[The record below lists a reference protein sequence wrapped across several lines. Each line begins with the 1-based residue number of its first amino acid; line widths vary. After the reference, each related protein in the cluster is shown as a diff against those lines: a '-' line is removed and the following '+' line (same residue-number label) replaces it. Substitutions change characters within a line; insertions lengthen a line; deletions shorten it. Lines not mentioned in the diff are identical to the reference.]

1 MAAFVL
7 IHGGWH
13 GACCWDKVIP
23 VLEARGHSVMAFD
36 LPGHGADKTPLA
48 GVTMEAYV
56 ERVCEALDAQPEP
69 VILVGHSMGGGVV
82 TQTAEQRPGKIKTL
96 VYLSGYLPQ
105 NGQTIQELFTSEENI
120 GSLLL
125 GKMIIS
131 EDGLSGTVRE
141 DALRDIFYGDCS
153 EEDVAQAKALLVPQA
168 LAPVLTPLQ
177 TTEANFGSVPKVY
190 IETLADQCHIP
201 AFQRMMYTAQPCK
214 EILSLNTSH
223 CPIFSAPEEL
233 VGHLTA
239 PSVLD

>member
-7 IHGGWH
+7 IHGGFH
-13 GACCWDKVIP
+13 GAWCWDKVIP
-23 VLEARGHSVMAFD
+23 LLEAQGHSVMAFD
-36 LPGHGADKTPLA
+36 LPGHGADKTPL
-48 GVTMEAYV
+48 GEVTMEAYV
-56 ERVCEALDAQPEP
+56 ERVCKALDAQPEP

-82 TQTAEQRPGKIKTL
+82 TQTAENRPGKIKVL
-96 VYLSGYLPQ
+96 VYLSGILPK
-105 NGQTIQELFTSEENI
+105 NGQTLRGLFNSEENV
-120 GSLLL
+120 GSLIHGNL
-125 GKMIIS
+125 IFS
-131 EDGLSGTVRE
+131 EDRLSSTLRE

-153 EEDVAQAKALLVPQA
+153 EEDVAQAKALWVPQA
-168 LAPVLTPLQ
+168 LAPFFTPLQ